1 MLLLSWIICAGTQSS
16 AELGRSEPEDDATLM
31 SGCKAEGD
39 SACYRRL
46 AHTRLER
53 IQELEALLASCH
65 SVCSNDASKSTGS
78 STSGLEEEANNLND
92 PSMQQEKQPQAAS
105 SHMASSHLSGLSISS
120 FLVIHLERATE
131 RAALLKQDAAAQGI
145 HVDTLVASDGRAS
158 RFQTSVF
165 PSRHPNSTCGDIVS
179 AIFDSHRRAWKAAAA
194 TEGVCTCMRPPDNS
208 YPVLMRTNT
217 GHTVIFEDDVML
229 PTNFAKILAKR
240 FPGLPPWYD
249 VAFLGTTTSRKARAY
264 PGSKYLLRPDE
275 NNTDAILGN
284 NVSQPYT
291 RI

>member
-1 MLLLSWIICAGTQSS
+1 
-16 AELGRSEPEDDATLM
+16 
-31 SGCKAEGD
+31 
-39 SACYRRL
+39 
-46 AHTRLER
+46 
-53 IQELEALLASCH
+53 
-65 SVCSNDASKSTGS
+65 
-78 STSGLEEEANNLND
+78 
-92 PSMQQEKQPQAAS
+92 
-105 SHMASSHLSGLSISS
+105 
-120 FLVIHLERATE
+120 
-131 RAALLKQDAAAQGI
+131 
-145 HVDTLVASDGRAS
+145 
-158 RFQTSVF
+158 
-165 PSRHPNSTCGDIVS
+165 
-179 AIFDSHRRAWKAAAA
+179 
-194 TEGVCTCMRPPDNS
+194 
-208 YPVLMRTNT
+208 MRTNT